1 MVSRLLL
8 EPSKEVSLYRKGKNN
23 GDSKIHGL
31 CEFQRRDYYL
41 PLFLSGHCQ
50 TSLGPNKA
58 KCMILS
64 QMHMDTRR
72 LLVFKIF

>member
-8 EPSKEVSLYRKGKNN
+8 EPSKEVTLYRKSKNN

-31 CEFQRRDYYL
+31 CEFQRTDYYL
-41 PLFLSGHCQ
+41 PLFLSG
-50 TSLGPNKA
+50 PNKA
-58 KCMILS
+58 ECMILS